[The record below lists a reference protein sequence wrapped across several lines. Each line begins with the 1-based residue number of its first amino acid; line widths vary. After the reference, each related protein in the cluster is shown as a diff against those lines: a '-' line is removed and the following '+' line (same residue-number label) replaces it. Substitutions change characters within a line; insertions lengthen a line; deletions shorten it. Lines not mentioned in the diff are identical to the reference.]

1 MSGVPL
7 IAPARPDELS
17 AAFTLALQ
25 HVPDD
30 DRPTRVVNALTLLA
44 EGEIHPAGVFVAR
57 TEAGLAGVQV
67 CIPLRGAGGLFWLPE
82 VDPARADPQV
92 APALVQAALTW
103 LRQGGA
109 KIAQALVATGDLRW
123 ARPLCDGGFQ
133 HLTQLDYL
141 RHDLQ
146 DVPSPPQ
153 ALDVETYTSANARVF
168 AQTLMRTYDGTLDCP
183 ELNGVRTIDEVI
195 DGHRAQG
202 IWKPEMWWLV
212 RVQGS
217 PAGVVLL
224 TELLD
229 GAGWDL
235 SYLGVVSE
243 FRGRGLGED
252 MTRRTI
258 HTVRSAGGL
267 ELHVAVDRRNLPAR
281 RLYEKLGFVA
291 VAMREVYLH
300 IFR

>member
-1 MSGVPL
+1 
-7 IAPARPDELS
+7 
-17 AAFTLALQ
+17 
-25 HVPDD
+25 
-30 DRPTRVVNALTLLA
+30 
-44 EGEIHPAGVFVAR
+44 VAR

-82 VDPARADPQV
+82 VDSTRASPQV

-109 KIAQALVATGDLRW
+109 KIAQALVATSDLRW
-123 ARPLCDGGFQ
+123 ARPLSDGGFQ
-133 HLTQLDYL
+133 HITQLDYL
-141 RHDLQ
+141 RHDLK

-153 ALDVETYTSANARVF
+153 ALDVETYTSVNAAVF
-168 AQTLMRTYDGTLDCP
+168 AHTLMRTYEGTLDCP

-202 IWKPEMWWLV
+202 IWKPETWWLV

-224 TELLD
+224 TELRD
-229 GAGWDL
+229 DAGWDL
-235 SYLGVVSE
+235 SYVGVVPE
-243 FRGRGLGED
+243 FRGRGLGEEL
-252 MTRRTI
+252 TRRTI
-258 HTVRSAGGL
+258 HSVRAAGGL

-281 RLYEKLGFVA
+281 RLYEKLGFVV
-291 VAMREVYLH
+291 VAMREVFLH